1 MSVKDIIKLACVF
14 LNKQELIETNVFDE
28 TLREPTEEEQK
39 EVEMLLRCLN
49 LIVGEISC
57 DYLPLINQ
65 ENVTV
70 SNKTIEFPTLSL
82 TLLEVLSVRDK
93 FGKLVKFKLFPNRIE
108 LPNGEY
114 LVEYSYIPDSL
125 TLDDQMYS
133 FYGKVPDR
141 VFAYGIAMEYSLLS
155 SLFDEME
162 IWQTRFRDALKIAV
176 TKHGEKRLPKRGWF

>member
-28 TLREPTEEEQK
+28 TLRKPTEEEQK

-70 SNKTIEFPTLSL
+70 SNKTIEFPPQKSIDLYVIKYIIYKKKDLSIYL
-82 TLLEVLSVRDK
+82 CDK
-93 FGKLVKFKLFPNRIE
+93 F
-108 LPNGEY
+108 
-114 LVEYSYIPDSL
+114 
-125 TLDDQMYS
+125 
-133 FYGKVPDR
+133 
-141 VFAYGIAMEYSLLS
+141 
-155 SLFDEME
+155 
-162 IWQTRFRDALKIAV
+162 
-176 TKHGEKRLPKRGWF
+176 